1 MKFTNRW
8 GGGGCRSLFLKEES
22 MGKVVVVGSINVDM
36 VFTSEKRP
44 KAGETVLGNSFS
56 LIPGG
61 KGANQA
67 VAAGK
72 LGAESVMIGCVGS
85 DSNGE
90 FSIDNLKSVNVGTD
104 CIDIVNGVPT
114 GVANIIV
121 AENDNSIIVIPGANY
136 EANRDVIDK
145 YKEVIL
151 SADMVLMQLEIPLET
166 VEYVLELC
174 KKNNVKV
181 LLNPAPAVELS
192 QSAIES
198 ASYITPNEH
207 ELKIILGKNCDTEEE
222 MKKYPNKLIVT
233 LGSKGVKYFDGNEMK
248 LIPSNKVEVVDTT
261 GAGDTFCG
269 ALAAALVNGSVLE
282 EAIRFANKA
291 AAYAITKLGA
301 QSGMPT
307 LEQLKNN

>member
-1 MKFTNRW
+1 
-8 GGGGCRSLFLKEES
+8 

-36 VFTSEKRP
+36 VFTSDIRP
-44 KAGETVLGNSFS
+44 KAGETVLGKDFS

-67 VAAGK
+67 VAAAK
-72 LGAESVMIGCVGS
+72 LGAESIMVGNVGL
-85 DSNGE
+85 DTNGD
-90 FSIDNLKSVNVGTD
+90 FAIDNLNSVNVNTD
-104 CIDIVNGVPT
+104 CIDFVRGVPT

-121 AENDNSIIVIPGANY
+121 AEGDNSIIVISGANY
-136 EANRDVIDK
+136 KVNKETINK
-145 YKEVIL
+145 YKDIIL
-151 SADMVLMQLEIPLET
+151 SADIVLLQLEIPLET
-166 VEYVLELC
+166 VEYTLELC
-174 KKNNVKV
+174 AKNNVKV

-192 QSAIES
+192 SSMIEN
-198 ASYITPNEH
+198 AAFITPNEH

-248 LIPSNKVEVVDTT
+248 MIPSYKVEVVDTT

-269 ALAAALVNGSVLE
+269 ALAAALVRGDNLE
-282 EAIRFANKA
+282 DAIKFANKA
-291 AAYAITKLGA
+291 AALSITKLGA

-307 LEQLKNN
+307 LEQISMNNENWTMNS

>member
-1 MKFTNRW
+1 
-8 GGGGCRSLFLKEES
+8 

-36 VFTSEKRP
+36 VFTSDIRP
-44 KAGETVLGNSFS
+44 KAGETVLGKDFS

-67 VAAGK
+67 VAAAK
-72 LGAESVMIGCVGS
+72 LGAESIMVGNVGL
-85 DSNGE
+85 DTNGD
-90 FSIDNLKSVNVGTD
+90 FAIDNLNSVNVNTD
-104 CIDIVNGVPT
+104 CIDFVRGVPT

-121 AENDNSIIVIPGANY
+121 AEGDNSIIVISGANY
-136 EANRDVIDK
+136 KVNKETINK
-145 YKEVIL
+145 YKDIIL
-151 SADMVLMQLEIPLET
+151 SADIVLLQLEIPLET
-166 VEYVLELC
+166 VEYTLELC
-174 KKNNVKV
+174 AKNNVKV

-192 QSAIES
+192 SSMIEN
-198 ASYITPNEH
+198 AAFITPNEH

-248 LIPSNKVEVVDTT
+248 MIPSYKVEVVDTT

-269 ALAAALVNGSVLE
+269 ALAAALVRGDNLE
-282 EAIRFANKA
+282 DAIKFANKA
-291 AAYAITKLGA
+291 AALSITKLGA

-307 LEQLKNN
+307 LEQISMNNEN

>member
-1 MKFTNRW
+1 M
-8 GGGGCRSLFLKEES
+8 GGLALPLLKYKEAT

-36 VFTSEKRP
+36 VFTSDIRP
-44 KAGETVLGNSFS
+44 NAGETVLGNTFS

-67 VAAGK
+67 VAASK
-72 LGAESVMIGCVGS
+72 LGADSIMIGCVGL
-85 DSNGE
+85 DANGD
-90 FSIDNLKSVNVGTD
+90 FAIDNLKSVNVNTD
-104 CIDIVNGVPT
+104 CIDIVHDSPT

-136 EANRDVIDK
+136 KVDKGMIDK
-145 YKEVIL
+145 YKDIIL
-151 SADMVLMQLEIPLET
+151 SADIVLLQLEIPLEA
-166 VEYVLELC
+166 VEYTLEIC
-174 KKNNVKV
+174 KNNNVKV

-192 QSAIES
+192 SKMIES
-198 ASYITPNEH
+198 ATYITPNEH
-207 ELKIILGKNCDTEEE
+207 ELKEILGKDCDTEDE

-233 LGSKGVKYFDGNEMK
+233 LGSKGVKYFDGNELK
-248 LIPSNKVEVVDTT
+248 LIPSYKVEVVDTT

-269 ALAAALVNGSVLE
+269 ALAAALVRGDNIE

-291 AAYAITKLGA
+291 AAYSITKLGA

-307 LEQLKNN
+307 LEQLL

>member
-1 MKFTNRW
+1 
-8 GGGGCRSLFLKEES
+8 

-36 VFTSEKRP
+36 VFTSDIRP
-44 KAGETVLGNSFS
+44 KAGETVLGNTFS

-67 VAAGK
+67 VAASK
-72 LGAESVMIGCVGS
+72 LGAESVMVGCIGV
-85 DSNGE
+85 DSNGD
-90 FSIDNLKSVNVGTD
+90 FAIDNFKKVNVNTD
-104 CIDIVNGVPT
+104 CIDVAHDVPT

-136 EANRDVIDK
+136 EVNKLLIDK
-145 YKEVIL
+145 YKDVIL
-151 SADMVLMQLEIPLET
+151 SADILLMQLEIPLET
-166 VEYVLELC
+166 VEYTLELC

-192 QSAIES
+192 RSMIENS
-198 ASYITPNEH
+198 SYITPNEH
-207 ELKIILGKNCDTEEE
+207 ELNIILGKDCNIEEE

-233 LGSKGVKYFDGNEMK
+233 LGSKGVKYYDGNEMK
-248 LIPSNKVEVVDTT
+248 MVPSYKVEVVDTT

-269 ALAAALVNGSVLE
+269 ALAASLVKGNSLD
-282 EAIRFANKA
+282 EAIKFANKA
-291 AAYAITKLGA
+291 AAFSITKLGA

-307 LEQLKNN
+307 LEQITANNE

>member
-1 MKFTNRW
+1 
-8 GGGGCRSLFLKEES
+8 

-36 VFTSEKRP
+36 VFTSDKRP
-44 KAGETVLGNSFS
+44 GAGETVLGNTFS

-67 VAAGK
+67 VAAAK

-85 DSNGE
+85 DSNGD
-90 FSIDNLKSVNVGTD
+90 FSIENFKKVNVNTE
-104 CIDIVNGVPT
+104 CIDVVHSSPT

-136 EANRDVIDK
+136 AVTIETIDK
-145 YKEVIL
+145 YNDVIL
-151 SADMVLMQLEIPLET
+151 SADIVLLQLEVPLKT

-174 KKNNVKV
+174 KNNNVKC
-181 LLNPAPAVELS
+181 LLNPAPAVELTS
-192 QSAIES
+192 TMIEN
-198 ASYITPNEH
+198 ATYITPNEH
-207 ELKIILGKNCDTEEE
+207 ELKTILGKDTDVEEE
-222 MKKYPNKLIVT
+222 LKKYPNKVIVT
-233 LGSKGVKYFDGNEMK
+233 LGSKGVKYFDGEEVV

-269 ALAAALVNGSVLE
+269 AFAASVVGGKSLK
-282 EAIRFANKA
+282 EAIIFANKA
-291 AAYAITKLGA
+291 AAYSITKLGA

-307 LEQLKNN
+307 LSQLTENNII

>member
-1 MKFTNRW
+1 
-8 GGGGCRSLFLKEES
+8 

-36 VFTSEKRP
+36 VFTSDVRP

-67 VAAGK
+67 VAASK
-72 LGAESVMIGCVGS
+72 LGAESIMIGCVGV
-85 DSNGE
+85 DSNGD
-90 FSIDNLKSVNVGTD
+90 FSIENFKKVDVETKY
-104 CIDIVNGVPT
+104 IDRVQNAPT
-114 GVANIIV
+114 GVANIVV
-121 AENDNSIIVIPGANY
+121 AEGDNSIIVVGGANY
-136 EANRDVIDK
+136 TVTKEVVDK
-145 YKEVIL
+145 YIDVIL
-151 SADMVLMQLEIPLET
+151 SADMVLVQLEIPLDT
-166 VEYVLELC
+166 VEYTVELC

-192 QSAIES
+192 NSLIEN
-198 ASYITPNEH
+198 ATYITPNEH
-207 ELKIILGKNCDTEEE
+207 ELQVILGKECNTDEE

-248 LIPSNKVEVVDTT
+248 LVPSNKVEVVDTT

-269 ALAAALVNGSVLE
+269 ALAASLVKGDSLD
-282 EAIRFANKA
+282 EAIKFANKA
-291 AAYAITKLGA
+291 AAYSITKLGA

-307 LEQLKNN
+307 LEQLVEQ

>member
-1 MKFTNRW
+1 
-8 GGGGCRSLFLKEES
+8 

-36 VFTSEKRP
+36 VFTSDIRP
-44 KAGETVLGNSFS
+44 EAGETVLGNTFS

-67 VAAGK
+67 VAAAK
-72 LGAESVMIGCVGS
+72 LGAESVMVGCVGL
-85 DSNGE
+85 DSNGD
-90 FSIDNLKSVNVGTD
+90 FAVDSLKAVNVNTECVD
-104 CIDIVNGVPT
+104 VVHNVPT

-136 EANRDVIDK
+136 KVDRELVSRYKDV
-145 YKEVIL
+145 VL
-151 SADMVLMQLEIPLET
+151 SADIVLLQLEIPLET
-166 VEYVLELC
+166 VEYILDLC
-174 KKNNVKV
+174 SENNVKV

-192 QSAIES
+192 QSMIEK

-207 ELKIILGKNCDTEEE
+207 ELKIILGKDSTEEE

-233 LGSKGVKYFDGNEMK
+233 LGSKGVKYFDGTEIK
-248 LIPSNKVEVVDTT
+248 LIPSYKAEVVDTT

-269 ALAAALVNGSVLE
+269 ALAAALVRGDGLE
-282 EAIRFANKA
+282 DAIRFANRA
-291 AAYAITKLGA
+291 AAYSVTKLGA

-307 LEQLKNN
+307 LEQLEK

>member
-1 MKFTNRW
+1 
-8 GGGGCRSLFLKEES
+8 

-36 VFTSEKRP
+36 VFTSHIRP

-67 VAAGK
+67 VAAAK
-72 LGAESVMIGCVGS
+72 LGAESVMVGCVGI
-85 DSNGE
+85 DTNGN
-90 FSIDNLKSVNVGTD
+90 FAIDNLNSVNVNTD
-104 CIDIVNGVPT
+104 CIDVVNDVPT

-136 EANRDVIDK
+136 EVSKSVIDK
-145 YKEVIL
+145 YRGVIL
-151 SADMVLMQLEIPLET
+151 SADIVLMQLEIPLET
-166 VEYVLELC
+166 VEYTLELC

-181 LLNPAPAVELS
+181 LLNPAPAVELTRTM
-192 QSAIES
+192 IEN

-207 ELKIILGKNCDTEEE
+207 ELKIILGKDCNIEEE

-233 LGSKGVKYFDGNEMK
+233 LGSKGVKYFDGNKIEM
-248 LIPSNKVEVVDTT
+248 IPSYEVKVVDTT

-269 ALAAALVNGSVLE
+269 ALAASIVSGDSLDK
-282 EAIRFANKA
+282 AIKFANKA
-291 AAYAITKLGA
+291 AAYSITKLGA

-307 LEQLKNN
+307 LEQITMRS